1 MLAPGGTIAI
11 IDTPFYHNSADGDRM
26 MAERVVEFRQKYGL
40 PEIFARKSSYMTYET
55 LQQLTRSL
63 PLTVRVHKVFP
74 GFARK
79 YQEVRARLVRR
90 PIAEFPLVV
99 LKKHE

>member
-1 MLAPGGTIAI
+1 
-11 IDTPFYHNSADGDRM
+11 
-26 MAERVVEFRQKYGL
+26 
-40 PEIFARKSSYMTYET
+40 MTYET
-55 LQQLTRSL
+55 LQQLTRL
-63 PLTVRVHKVFP
+63 FPFTVRVHKVFP

-79 YQEVRARLVRR
+79 YQEVRARLAKR